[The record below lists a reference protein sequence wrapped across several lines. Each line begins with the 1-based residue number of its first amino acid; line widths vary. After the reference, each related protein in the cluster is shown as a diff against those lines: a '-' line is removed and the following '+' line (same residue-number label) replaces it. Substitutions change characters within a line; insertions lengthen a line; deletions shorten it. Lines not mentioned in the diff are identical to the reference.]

1 MTEAS
6 QSSRALRGKPGRIRI
21 YQLLPRLFG
30 NTNETRI
37 PNGTRERNGVGKFND
52 INAAALASLRAMH
65 FTHVW
70 LTGVLAQCTASDYPD
85 IGQPADVPDLLKGL
99 AGSPYAIKDYFDVSP
114 DYAAVPAERLREFRE
129 LIARIHRHDLR
140 VIIDFV
146 PNHVARSYRST
157 MRPDLDFGAH
167 DDRSKFFDPQN
178 NFFHLPGR
186 PLRLPTVRE
195 GRAVSP
201 TCEVLGTCDGLFD
214 GEREQARVTG
224 NNVTSPEPS
233 LNDWYETVKLNYGY
247 DFTTG
252 ERAYP
257 HAGNPDLPL
266 PDTWL
271 KMDAVL
277 AHWQA
282 LGVDGFRCDMAHMV
296 PPEFWSWAIARA
308 RERQP
313 EVFFVAEAYGNDPMK
328 VPRAA
333 TAEHSGGDGDVMA
346 DLLRAGFDAVYDDPA
361 YKKLKSI
368 YDGVGWANDLDDVRG
383 ADPFFERALRY
394 AENHDEVRL
403 AGRGQWGGL
412 GPHVGRAVSAIL
424 FGLSRGPVLL
434 YSGQDVGEPAA
445 GAEGFGGDD
454 ARTTIFD
461 YWSMP
466 ELVKWVNGH
475 RYDGGRLSAEQR
487 ELRDFYS
494 RLLGLVGEPGFRDGG
509 FFALNPSN
517 RENPHYGRLDDET
530 ASGHWLYSFLRHD
543 ERSGQGFLVVANL
556 HGRETLRDVRV
567 RVPAEGRE
575 RLNLTS
581 GAAVLWK
588 ERLGSAPALVIKAE
602 DPSEIRIRL
611 RLHDRRTRLPTR
623 RKS

>member
-1 MTEAS
+1 VKSAS
-6 QSSRALRGKPGRIRI
+6 
-21 YQLLPRLFG
+21 
-30 NTNETRI
+30 
-37 PNGTRERNGVGKFND
+37 
-52 INAAALASLRAMH
+52 
-65 FTHVW
+65 
-70 LTGVLAQCTASDYPD
+70 
-85 IGQPADVPDLLKGL
+85 
-99 AGSPYAIKDYFDVSP
+99 
-114 DYAAVPAERLREFRE
+114 
-129 LIARIHRHDLR
+129 
-140 VIIDFV
+140 
-146 PNHVARSYRST
+146 
-157 MRPDLDFGAH
+157 
-167 DDRSKFFDPQN
+167 
-178 NFFHLPGR
+178 
-186 PLRLPTVRE
+186 
-195 GRAVSP
+195 
-201 TCEVLGTCDGLFD
+201 
-214 GEREQARVTG
+214 
-224 NNVTSPEPS
+224 
-233 LNDWYETVKLNYGY
+233 GY

-602 DPSEIRIRL
+602 DPSEIRIAEIPPL
-611 RLHDRRTRLPTR
+611 TPYYFELQKIPGVS
-623 RKS
+623 KISV